1 MRSYQPD
8 VLLDGAT
15 RTYEIVADEDSRA
28 RDHLFGSSRDI
39 RRRPAQQQD
48 KRCTKR
54 WQQVITRQRHRFVC
68 PIPFPTHNGADYC
81 WNATQYEED
90 RPRVGNAGD
99 SGGCG
104 EEGKDVDRDAC
115 RCATGSEEEG
125 RLKRGVAD
133 GFDEEWT
140 EDCHAAIDLR

>member
-1 MRSYQPD
+1 MS
-8 VLLDGAT
+8 
-15 RTYEIVADEDSRA
+15 
-28 RDHLFGSSRDI
+28 
-39 RRRPAQQQD
+39 
-48 KRCTKR
+48 
-54 WQQVITRQRHRFVC
+54 
-68 PIPFPTHNGADYC
+68 PIPFPTHDGADYRR
-81 WNATQYEED
+81 NTTQYEED

-104 EEGKDVDRDAC
+104 EEGKDVDRDTC

-140 EDCHAAIDLR
+140 EDCHAAVDLIRKAGVSKGEKNESETSRTT